1 MNIIALTGR
10 ITADPKVNTAQNG
23 TKYARFSVA
32 VNNDDRKDETD
43 FFNCVAWGSQA
54 EFVEKGMEGGR
65 YLTGCEV
72 ELTGRAH
79 ISTYTNQQTGQQS
92 RNTEVRV
99 LASFSRPKRAD
110 GHRNPENT
118 GGQGMPYGQQAPQ
131 GGYGDSYA
139 PNAGQPGNG
148 GQYQQGRPVNAPQ
161 GSPAQPGNGQ
171 HQQGRPVNVPQG
183 NPAQPGNGQYPQG
196 RPVNVP
202 QANAGQP
209 GNGQYQQ
216 GRPVNGPQANADYQN
231 AGHYQNPGGGF
242 TAAAA
247 APPLGE
253 GFVGGGMGGY
263 PESGNAGY

>member
-79 ISTYTNQQTGQQS
+79 IGTYTNQQTGQQS

-110 GHRNPENT
+110 GQRNPENT

-131 GGYGDSYA
+131 GGYGDAYA
-139 PNAGQPGNG
+139 PNAGQTGN

-161 GSPAQPGNGQ
+161 GNPAQPGNGQ
-171 HQQGRPVNVPQG
+171 HQ
-183 NPAQPGNGQYPQG
+183 QG

-216 GRPVNGPQANADYQN
+216 GRPVNGPQANAGYQN